1 MIIANGTIQYKQSVA
16 KEEFDSRGFPTK
28 ETDQWSDPLPCQI
41 VPVEY
46 DATAMSQTGT
56 PYKDVKY
63 KVLIEQ
69 RHYHPSE
76 EVRLVN
82 AFFKEA
88 GIYRV
93 ISREYLQAVRQHQ
106 LLCR

>member
-1 MIIANGTIQYKQSVA
+1 MIIANGTIQYKQA
-16 KEEFDSRGFPTK
+16 GAEEEFDSRGFPTK
-28 ETDQWSDPLPCQI
+28 GTDQWSDPLPCQI
-41 VPVEY
+41 VPIEY
-46 DATAMSQTGT
+46 DATATSQTGT

-82 AFFKEA
+82 TFLKEA

-93 ISREYLQAVRQHQ
+93 ISREYLQAVRQHE